1 MYDEGFC
8 PDYVHQ
14 GRRYVTADLIRF
26 SFESLQRTSTGRAA
40 RLIIPQLHIE
50 HIYTLTLIN
59 GITSHGQL

>member
-1 MYDEGFC
+1 M
-8 PDYVHQ
+8 
-14 GRRYVTADLIRF
+14 TADLIRF